1 MKPVSSTAF
10 YCCGVRMEDTASR
23 APVCSDTYAKR
34 FMDEA
39 VLRIFKRFREFTAL
53 NTSNA
58 TATAS
63 FGNRPTWL
71 GIAAGP
77 FFLYVR
83 VERVRGSRVE
93 VSVGDRPRPMTAI
106 EHNAPWPQ
114 LAVSRGSRCAP
125 KAAAGQIELA
135 LGMAAYKRSRELALS
150 ARSRHRRSNKQPFR
164 SGQFGVTGGRS

>member
-83 VERVRGSRVE
+83 VERVARLARGGFSWRQTPTN
-93 VSVGDRPRPMTAI
+93 DRYRAQR
-106 EHNAPWPQ
+106 A
-114 LAVSRGSRCAP
+114 
-125 KAAAGQIELA
+125 
-135 LGMAAYKRSRELALS
+135 MAAVGREPRLAMC
-150 ARSRHRRSNKQPFR
+150 A
-164 SGQFGVTGGRS
+164 